1 MELEFNKIKK
11 LLFLRYDGK
20 IGDYIITS
28 WIYRE
33 IKKQRPDI
41 QIDVVGISKNE
52 KLFLNNKSINKF
64 YKLKKSKKLFMYFL
78 AKKLRVEDYDVLI
91 DPTEVLRNRDLFF
104 IKNINAKIN
113 FGYDKGNVNL
123 FSKSINKN
131 SKTMVDVYKEILE
144 NLGFCNLDSNYEVP
158 IKVSSEKKI
167 DEYLKSNRID
177 KYIAMN
183 FFGAGKRRK
192 FTPKKA
198 TELIVKVRNEY
209 PEHKI
214 IILNSPR
221 DKKVIFKI
229 IKRIKCLDSNSN
241 IFYSEDFKTIYDA
254 ISLINKSDIVITP
267 DTAVVHIAKGLKKN
281 IVAFYSENKE
291 NYEKWGL
298 SIDEK
303 KNRIYFYNENINNL
317 NINQM
322 DSFLEN

>member
-1 MELEFNKIKK
+1 MEFKDIKK
-11 LLFLRYDGK
+11 ILFLRYDGK

-91 DPTEVLRNRDLFF
+91 DPTEVLKNRDLFF

-158 IKVSSEKKI
+158 INVSSEKKI

-214 IILNSPR
+214 IILNSPK
-221 DKKVIFKI
+221 DKKALFKI

-241 IFYSEDFKTIYDA
+241 IFYNEDFKTIYDA

-317 NINQM
+317 NVNQM

>member
-1 MELEFNKIKK
+1 MEFKDIKK
-11 LLFLRYDGK
+11 ILFLRYDGK

-91 DPTEVLRNRDLFF
+91 DPTEVLKNRDLFF

-209 PEHKI
+209 PEHEI

-241 IFYSEDFKTIYDA
+241 IFYGEDFKTIYDA

>member
-1 MELEFNKIKK
+1 MEFKDIKK
-11 LLFLRYDGK
+11 MLFLRYDGK
-20 IGDYIITS
+20 LGDYIVTS
-28 WIYRE
+28 WVYRE
-33 IKKQRPDI
+33 IKRQRPDI

-52 KLFLNNKSINKF
+52 KLFLNNKSIDKF

-91 DPTEVLRNRDLFF
+91 DPAEVLRNRDLFF

-158 IKVSSEKKI
+158 INVSSEKKI

-214 IILNSPR
+214 IILNSPK
-221 DKKVIFKI
+221 DKKALFKI

-241 IFYSEDFKTIYDA
+241 IFYNEDFKTIYDA

-281 IVAFYSENKE
+281 IIAFYSENKE

>member
-1 MELEFNKIKK
+1 MEFKDIKK
-11 LLFLRYDGK
+11 ILFLRYDGK
-20 IGDYIITS
+20 IGDYIVTS
-28 WIYRE
+28 WVYRE
-33 IKKQRPDI
+33 IKRQRPDI
-41 QIDVVGISKNE
+41 QVDVVGISKNE

-91 DPTEVLRNRDLFF
+91 DPTEVLKNRDLFF

-209 PEHKI
+209 PEHEI

-241 IFYSEDFKTIYDA
+241 IFYGEDFKTIYDA

>member
-1 MELEFNKIKK
+1 MEFKDIKK
-11 LLFLRYDGK
+11 ILFLRYDGK
-20 IGDYIITS
+20 IGDYIVTS
-28 WIYRE
+28 WVYRE
-33 IKKQRPDI
+33 IKRQRPDI

-91 DPTEVLRNRDLFF
+91 DPTEVLKNRDLFF

-214 IILNSPR
+214 IILNSPK
-221 DKKVIFKI
+221 DKKALFKI

-241 IFYSEDFKTIYDA
+241 IFYNEDFKTIYDA

-281 IVAFYSENKE
+281 IIAFYSENKE

-322 DSFLEN
+322 DFFLEN

>member
-1 MELEFNKIKK
+1 MEFKDIKK
-11 LLFLRYDGK
+11 ILFLRYDGK
-20 IGDYIITS
+20 IGDYIVTS
-28 WIYRE
+28 WVYRE
-33 IKKQRPDI
+33 IKRQRPDI

-91 DPTEVLRNRDLFF
+91 DPTEVLKNRDLFF

-209 PEHKI
+209 PEHEI

-241 IFYSEDFKTIYDA
+241 IFYNEDFKTIYDA

>member
-1 MELEFNKIKK
+1 MEFKDIKK
-11 LLFLRYDGK
+11 ILFLRYDGK
-20 IGDYIITS
+20 IGDYIVTS
-28 WIYRE
+28 WVYRE
-33 IKKQRPDI
+33 IKRQRPDI

-52 KLFLNNKSINKF
+52 KLFLNNKSIDKF

-214 IILNSPR
+214 IILNSPK
-221 DKKVIFKI
+221 DKKALFKI

-241 IFYSEDFKTIYDA
+241 IFYNEDFKTIYDA

>member
-1 MELEFNKIKK
+1 MEFKDIKK
-11 LLFLRYDGK
+11 ILFLRYDGK
-20 IGDYIITS
+20 IGDYIVTS
-28 WIYRE
+28 WVYRE
-33 IKKQRPDI
+33 IKRQRSDI

-91 DPTEVLRNRDLFF
+91 DPTEVLKNRDLFF

-209 PEHKI
+209 PEHEI

-241 IFYSEDFKTIYDA
+241 IFYGEDFKTIYDA

>member
-1 MELEFNKIKK
+1 MEFKDIKK
-11 LLFLRYDGK
+11 ILFLRYDGK

-52 KLFLNNKSINKF
+52 KLFLNNKSIDKF

-209 PEHKI
+209 PEHEI

-241 IFYSEDFKTIYDA
+241 IFYGEDFKTIYDA

>member
-1 MELEFNKIKK
+1 MEFKDIKK
-11 LLFLRYDGK
+11 ILFLRYDGK
-20 IGDYIITS
+20 IGDYIVTS
-28 WIYRE
+28 WVYRE
-33 IKKQRPDI
+33 IKRQRPDI

-91 DPTEVLRNRDLFF
+91 DPTEVLKNRDLFF

-209 PEHKI
+209 PEHEI

-241 IFYSEDFKTIYDA
+241 IFYGEDFKTIYDA

>member
-1 MELEFNKIKK
+1 MEFKDIKK
-11 LLFLRYDGK
+11 ILFLRYDGK

-52 KLFLNNKSINKF
+52 KLFLNNKSIDKF

-158 IKVSSEKKI
+158 INASSEKKI

-183 FFGAGKRRK
+183 FFGPGKRRK

-209 PEHKI
+209 PEHEI

>member
-1 MELEFNKIKK
+1 MEFKDIKK
-11 LLFLRYDGK
+11 ILFLRYDGK

-91 DPTEVLRNRDLFF
+91 DPTEVLKNRDLFF

-209 PEHKI
+209 PEHEI

>member
-1 MELEFNKIKK
+1 MEFKDIKK
-11 LLFLRYDGK
+11 ILFLRYDGK
-20 IGDYIITS
+20 IGDYIVTS
-28 WIYRE
+28 WVYRE
-33 IKKQRPDI
+33 IKRQRPDI

-52 KLFLNNKSINKF
+52 KLFLNNKSIDKF

-209 PEHKI
+209 PEHEI

>member
-1 MELEFNKIKK
+1 MEFKDIKK
-11 LLFLRYDGK
+11 ILFLRYDGK
-20 IGDYIITS
+20 IGDYIVTS
-28 WIYRE
+28 WVYRE
-33 IKKQRPDI
+33 IKRQRPDI

-91 DPTEVLRNRDLFF
+91 DPTEVLKNRDLFF

-158 IKVSSEKKI
+158 INVSSEKKI

-209 PEHKI
+209 PEHEI

-241 IFYSEDFKTIYDA
+241 IFYNEDFKTIYDA

-317 NINQM
+317 NVNQM

>member
-1 MELEFNKIKK
+1 MEFKDIKK
-11 LLFLRYDGK
+11 ILFLRYDGK
-20 IGDYIITS
+20 IGDYIVTS
-28 WIYRE
+28 WVYRE
-33 IKKQRPDI
+33 IKRQRPDI

-91 DPTEVLRNRDLFF
+91 DPTEVLKNRDLFF

-209 PEHKI
+209 PEHEI

-241 IFYSEDFKTIYDA
+241 IFYGEDFKTIYDA

-267 DTAVVHIAKGLKKN
+267 DTAVVHLAKGLKKN

>member
-1 MELEFNKIKK
+1 MEFKDIKK
-11 LLFLRYDGK
+11 ILFLRYDGK
-20 IGDYIITS
+20 IGDYIVTS
-28 WIYRE
+28 WVYRE
-33 IKKQRPDI
+33 IKRQRPDI

-91 DPTEVLRNRDLFF
+91 DPTEVLKNRDLFF

-241 IFYSEDFKTIYDA
+241 IFYGEDFKTIYDA

>member
-1 MELEFNKIKK
+1 MEFKDIKK
-11 LLFLRYDGK
+11 ILFLRYDGK
-20 IGDYIITS
+20 IGDYIVTS
-28 WIYRE
+28 WVYRE
-33 IKKQRPDI
+33 IKRQRPDI

-209 PEHKI
+209 PEHEI

-241 IFYSEDFKTIYDA
+241 IFYGEDFKTIYDA

>member
-1 MELEFNKIKK
+1 MEFKDIKK
-11 LLFLRYDGK
+11 ILFLRYDGK
-20 IGDYIITS
+20 IGDYIVTS
-28 WIYRE
+28 WVYRE

-91 DPTEVLRNRDLFF
+91 DPTEVLKNRDLFF
-104 IKNINAKIN
+104 IKNIDAKIN

-158 IKVSSEKKI
+158 INVSSEKKI

-209 PEHKI
+209 PEHEI

-229 IKRIKCLDSNSN
+229 IKRIKCLDSISN
-241 IFYSEDFKTIYDA
+241 IFYGEEFKTIYDA

>member
-1 MELEFNKIKK
+1 MEFKDIKK
-11 LLFLRYDGK
+11 ILFLRYDGK

-52 KLFLNNKSINKF
+52 KLFLNNKSIDKF

-131 SKTMVDVYKEILE
+131 SKTTVDVYKEILE

-158 IKVSSEKKI
+158 INVSSEKKI

-214 IILNSPR
+214 IILNSPK
-221 DKKVIFKI
+221 DKKALFKI

-241 IFYSEDFKTIYDA
+241 IFYNEDFKTIYDA
-254 ISLINKSDIVITP
+254 ISYK
-267 DTAVVHIAKGLKKN
+267 
-281 IVAFYSENKE
+281 
-291 NYEKWGL
+291 
-298 SIDEK
+298 
-303 KNRIYFYNENINNL
+303 
-317 NINQM
+317 
-322 DSFLEN
+322 

>member
-1 MELEFNKIKK
+1 MEFKDIKK
-11 LLFLRYDGK
+11 ILFLRYDGK

-209 PEHKI
+209 PEHEI

>member
-1 MELEFNKIKK
+1 MEFKDIKK
-11 LLFLRYDGK
+11 ILFLRYDGK

-52 KLFLNNKSINKF
+52 KLFLNNKSIDKF

-91 DPTEVLRNRDLFF
+91 DPTEVLKNRDLFF

-209 PEHKI
+209 PEHEI

-241 IFYSEDFKTIYDA
+241 IFYGEDFKTIYDA

>member
-1 MELEFNKIKK
+1 
-11 LLFLRYDGK
+11 
-20 IGDYIITS
+20 
-28 WIYRE
+28 
-33 IKKQRPDI
+33 
-41 QIDVVGISKNE
+41 
-52 KLFLNNKSINKF
+52 
-64 YKLKKSKKLFMYFL
+64 MYFL

-158 IKVSSEKKI
+158 INVSSEKKI

-214 IILNSPR
+214 IILNSPK
-221 DKKVIFKI
+221 DKKALFKI

-241 IFYSEDFKTIYDA
+241 IFYNEDFKTIYDA

-281 IVAFYSENKE
+281 IIAFYSENKE

>member
-1 MELEFNKIKK
+1 MEFKDIKK
-11 LLFLRYDGK
+11 ILFLRYDGK

-91 DPTEVLRNRDLFF
+91 DPTEVLKNRDLFF

-158 IKVSSEKKI
+158 INVSSEKKI

-214 IILNSPR
+214 IILNSPK
-221 DKKVIFKI
+221 DKKALFKI

-241 IFYSEDFKTIYDA
+241 IFYNEDFKTIYDA

>member
-1 MELEFNKIKK
+1 MEFKDIKK
-11 LLFLRYDGK
+11 ILFLRYDAK

-52 KLFLNNKSINKF
+52 KLFLNNKSIDKF

-158 IKVSSEKKI
+158 INVSSEKKI

-214 IILNSPR
+214 IILNSPK
-221 DKKVIFKI
+221 DKKALFKI

-241 IFYSEDFKTIYDA
+241 IFYNEDFKTIYDA

-281 IVAFYSENKE
+281 IIAFYSENKE

-322 DSFLEN
+322 DFFLEN

>member
-1 MELEFNKIKK
+1 MEFKDIKK
-11 LLFLRYDGK
+11 ILFLRYDGK

-52 KLFLNNKSINKF
+52 KLFLNSKSIDKF

-131 SKTMVDVYKEILE
+131 SKTTVDVYKEILE

-158 IKVSSEKKI
+158 INVSSEKKI

-209 PEHKI
+209 PEHEI

-221 DKKVIFKI
+221 DKKVLFKI

-241 IFYSEDFKTIYDA
+241 IFYNEDFKTIYDA

-281 IVAFYSENKE
+281 IIAFYSENKE